1 MAIGASFRSGFRRLR
16 KRLKVRRDQKFQI
29 VKYQIPRIKPWVR
42 SDGGLA
48 CVTIL
53 KDEAP
58 YLDEW
63 IEFHL
68 LMGFDHFFIYDNG
81 STDGTLD
88 VLAKYQQ
95 RGVVTVT
102 PWANFSQ
109 VLHPQKAANAH
120 AIANFC
126 APYRWVAFFD
136 VDEFLFS
143 PTSETLIE
151 ALGKIDDR
159 MCVSIPWQNFGPNGH
174 KLTPEGLVIE
184 NYTEKGAFPPVSG
197 QRSLLRYKTILDPT
211 KVLAAGTHCFHF
223 IDAGPVLINERG
235 QMMRPHQFEDVEFA
249 VSEHFQL
256 NHYFTRSEQEL
267 NQKRQ
272 KGRVSSKGA
281 KVIDFVD
288 NRLNQYKIAT
298 CEDRTI
304 FRFLPRLL
312 EVTQSNSEFSES

>member
-1 MAIGASFRSGFRRLR
+1 MAISASLRGGFRRFR
-16 KRLKVRRDQKFQI
+16 KLLKSKRRRGADAGNF
-29 VKYQIPRIKPWVR
+29 QIPRASPVDR
-42 SDGGLA
+42 SDVGLA

-63 IEFHL
+63 ITFHL
-68 LMGFDHFFIYDNG
+68 LMGFDHFYIYDNG
-81 STDGTLD
+81 STDGTLE
-88 VLAKYQQ
+88 VLAKFQ
-95 RGVVTVT
+95 RSGVVTVI
-102 PWANFSQ
+102 PWSNFSQ

-120 AIANFC
+120 AIANFS

-143 PTSETLIE
+143 PTSETLLE
-151 ALGKIDDR
+151 ALETIGERI
-159 MCVSIPWQNFGPNGH
+159 CVSIPWQNFGPNGH
-174 KLTPEGLVIE
+174 TTKPDGLVIE

-197 QRSLLRYKTILDPT
+197 QRSLLRYKTILDPS

-223 IDAGPVLINERG
+223 LDVGPVLLNERG
-235 QMMRPHQFEDVEFA
+235 QTMHLHQFEDAKFA

-267 NQKRQ
+267 DQKRQ

-281 KVIDFVD
+281 KIVDFVD

-304 FRFLPRLL
+304 LRFLPRLKKAILNL
-312 EVTQSNSEFSES
+312 EDNR

>member
-1 MAIGASFRSGFRRLR
+1 MAISTSLRSGFRRFR
-16 KRLKVRRDQKFQI
+16 KLLKSRRRRSAETGN
-29 VKYQIPRIKPWVR
+29 YQIPRIGSVAR
-42 SDGGLA
+42 SDSGLA

-63 IEFHL
+63 ITFHR
-68 LMGFDHFFIYDNG
+68 LMGFDHFYIYDNG

-88 VLAKYQQ
+88 VLAKYQKQ
-95 RGVVTVT
+95 GIVTVI
-102 PWANFSQ
+102 PWRNFSQ

-120 AIANFC
+120 AIANFS

-143 PTSETLIE
+143 PTSDTLLE
-151 ALGKIDDR
+151 ALNKIGDR
-159 MCVSIPWQNFGPNGH
+159 ICVSIPWQNFGTNGH
-174 KLTPEGLVIE
+174 RTRPDGLVIE
-184 NYTEKGAFPPVSG
+184 NYTEKAAFPPVPG
-197 QRSLLRYKTILDPT
+197 QRSLLRYKTILDPS

-223 IDAGPVLINERG
+223 LDAGPVLINERG
-235 QMMRPHQFEDVEFA
+235 DMMQLHQFEDVKFA

-267 NQKRQ
+267 DQKRQ

-281 KVIDFVD
+281 KVVDFVD
-288 NRLNQYKIAT
+288 NRLNQYEIAT
-298 CEDRTI
+298 CEDTKI
-304 FRFLPRLL
+304 LRFVPQVKSAIVHPETNR
-312 EVTQSNSEFSES
+312 

>member
-1 MAIGASFRSGFRRLR
+1 MAIKARARSSFRRFRKLLKS
-16 KRLKVRRDQKFQI
+16 KRRRGI
-29 VKYQIPRIKPWVR
+29 EARNYQIPRTGPLVR
-42 SDGGLA
+42 ASKGLA

-81 STDGTLD
+81 STDGTLE
-88 VLAKYQQ
+88 VLKKYRD
-95 RGVVTVT
+95 RGLVTVI
-102 PWANFSQ
+102 PWCNFSQ
-109 VLHPQKAANAH
+109 ALHPQKAANAH

-126 APYRWVAFFD
+126 TQYRWVAFFD

-143 PTSETLIE
+143 PTSETLVA
-151 ALGKIDDR
+151 ALENVGDG

-174 KLTPEGLVIE
+174 VSKPDGLVIE
-184 NYTEKGAFPPVSG
+184 NYTEKGTFPPVPG
-197 QRSLLRYKTILDPT
+197 QRSLLRYKSILDPT
-211 KVLAAGTHCFHF
+211 KVVAAGTHCFHF

-235 QMMRPHQFEDVEFA
+235 QTMRPHQFEDTRFA

-267 NQKRQ
+267 DQKRQ

-281 KVIDFVD
+281 KIVDFVD
-288 NRLNQYKIAT
+288 NRLNQYKIST
-298 CEDRTI
+298 CKDETI
-304 FRFLPRLL
+304 LHFLSPLKNALL
-312 EVTQSNSEFSES
+312 KAE

>member
-1 MAIGASFRSGFRRLR
+1 MAISTNLRGGFRRIR
-16 KRLKVRRDQKFQI
+16 KFLKSKRRRGAEAGT
-29 VKYQIPRIKPWVR
+29 YQISRLGPVDR
-42 SDGGLA
+42 SDAGLA

-68 LMGFDHFFIYDNG
+68 LMGFDHFYIYDNG
-81 STDGTLD
+81 STDGTLE
-88 VLAKYQQ
+88 VLDKYQK
-95 RGVVTVT
+95 RSVVTVM
-102 PWANFSQ
+102 PWRNFSQ

-120 AIANFC
+120 AIANFS

-143 PTSETLIE
+143 PTLNSLPE
-151 ALGKIDDR
+151 ALETVGDQI
-159 MCVSIPWQNFGPNGH
+159 CISIPWQNFGPNGH
-174 KLTPEGLVIE
+174 TSKPDGLVIE
-184 NYTEKGAFPPVSG
+184 NYIEKGAFPPVSG
-197 QRSLLRYKTILDPT
+197 QRSLLRYKTILDPS
-211 KVLAAGTHCFHF
+211 KVMAAGTHCFHF

-235 QMMRPHQFEDVEFA
+235 QTMQLHQFEDVKFA

-267 NQKRQ
+267 DQKRQ

-281 KVIDFVD
+281 KVVDFVD
-288 NRLNQYKIAT
+288 NRLSQYKIAT

-304 FRFLPRLL
+304 LRFLPSLKNAIRNA
-312 EVTQSNSEFSES
+312 E

>member
-1 MAIGASFRSGFRRLR
+1 MAISTSLRGGFRRFR
-16 KRLKVRRDQKFQI
+16 KFLKSKRRPG
-29 VKYQIPRIKPWVR
+29 VESGNYQIPRSSPVDR
-42 SDGGLA
+42 SDAGLA

-63 IEFHL
+63 IEFHV
-68 LMGFDHFFIYDNG
+68 LMGFDHFYIYDNG
-81 STDGTLD
+81 STDGTLE
-88 VLAKYQQ
+88 VLDKYHK
-95 RGVVTVT
+95 RGVVTVI
-102 PWANFSQ
+102 PWCNFSQ
-109 VLHPQKAANAH
+109 ALHPQKAANAH

-143 PTSETLIE
+143 PTSETLLE
-151 ALGKIDDR
+151 ALENIGDR
-159 MCVSIPWQNFGPNGH
+159 ICVSIPWQNFGPNGH
-174 KLTPEGLVIE
+174 NSKPDGLVIE
-184 NYTEKGAFPPVSG
+184 NYTEKGAFPPVPE

-223 IDAGPVLINERG
+223 IDVGPMLMNECG
-235 QMMRPHQFEDVEFA
+235 EAMQQHQFEDINFA

-267 NQKRQ
+267 EKKRQ

-281 KVIDFVD
+281 KVTDFVD
-288 NRLNQYKIAT
+288 NRLTQYNIST
-298 CEDRTI
+298 CEDRKI
-304 FRFLPRLL
+304 LRFLPRLKDTSHL
-312 EVTQSNSEFSES
+312 EL

>member
-1 MAIGASFRSGFRRLR
+1 MRS
-16 KRLKVRRDQKFQI
+16 KRRRDAEMG
-29 VKYQIPRIKPWVR
+29 KYLIPRTERPVR
-42 SDGGLA
+42 AAVGLA

-63 IEFHL
+63 ITFHR
-68 LMGFDHFFIYDNG
+68 LMGVDHFYIYDNG

-88 VLAKYQQ
+88 VLAKYERQ
-95 RGVVTVT
+95 GVATVI
-102 PWANFSQ
+102 PWRNFSQ

-126 APYRWVAFFD
+126 SPYRWVAFFD

-143 PTSETLIE
+143 PTSDTLTA
-151 ALGKIDDR
+151 ALSKIGDE

-174 KLTPEGLVIE
+174 KTKPDGLVIE
-184 NYTEKGAFPPVSG
+184 NYTEKAAFPPVPG
-197 QRSLLRYKTILDPT
+197 QRSLLRYKTILDPS

-223 IDAGPVLINERG
+223 VDVGPMLRNERG
-235 QMMRPHQFEDVEFA
+235 QTLRRHQFEDVKFA

-267 NQKRQ
+267 DQKRQ

-281 KVIDFVD
+281 KVVDFVD
-288 NRLNQYKIAT
+288 NRLNQYEIAT
-298 CEDRTI
+298 CDDRKI
-304 FRFLPRLL
+304 LRFVPRLR
-312 EVTQSNSEFSES
+312 EHMQS

>member
-1 MAIGASFRSGFRRLR
+1 MRS
-16 KRLKVRRDQKFQI
+16 KRRRDAEMG
-29 VKYQIPRIKPWVR
+29 KYLIPRTELPVR
-42 SDGGLA
+42 SAVGLA

-63 IEFHL
+63 ITFHR
-68 LMGFDHFFIYDNG
+68 LMGVDHFYIYDNG

-88 VLAKYQQ
+88 VLAKYQKQ
-95 RGVVTVT
+95 GIVTVI
-102 PWANFSQ
+102 PWRNFSQ

-126 APYRWVAFFD
+126 SPYRWVAFFD

-143 PTSETLIE
+143 PTSDTLTA
-151 ALGKIDDR
+151 ALSKIGDE

-174 KLTPEGLVIE
+174 KTKPDGLVIE
-184 NYTEKGAFPPVSG
+184 NYTEKAAFPPVPG
-197 QRSLLRYKTILDPT
+197 QRSLLRYKTILDPS

-223 IDAGPVLINERG
+223 VDVGPMLRNERG
-235 QMMRPHQFEDVEFA
+235 QTLHRHQFEDVKFA

-267 NQKRQ
+267 DQKRQ

-281 KVIDFVD
+281 KVVDFVD
-288 NRLNQYKIAT
+288 NRLNQYEIAT
-298 CEDRTI
+298 CEDRKI
-304 FRFLPRLL
+304 LRFVPRLR
-312 EVTQSNSEFSES
+312 ECMQS

>member
-1 MAIGASFRSGFRRLR
+1 MR
-16 KRLKVRRDQKFQI
+16 VD
-29 VKYQIPRIKPWVR
+29 
-42 SDGGLA
+42 DGLA

-63 IEFHL
+63 ITFHL
-68 LMGFDHFFIYDNG
+68 LMGFDHFYIYDNG

-88 VLAKYQQ
+88 ILARYQKS
-95 RGVVTVT
+95 GVVTVV
-102 PWANFSQ
+102 PWRNFSQ

-126 APYRWVAFFD
+126 ASYRWVAFFD

-143 PTSETLIE
+143 PTSETLVE
-151 ALGKIDDR
+151 ALDKIGDQI
-159 MCVSIPWQNFGPNGH
+159 CVSIPWQNFGPNGH
-174 KLTPEGLVIE
+174 ATKPDGLVIE
-184 NYTEKGAFPPVSG
+184 NYTEKGVFPPVPG

-211 KVLAAGTHCFHF
+211 QVLAAGTHCFHF
-223 IDAGPVLINERG
+223 IDKGPVLTNERG
-235 QMMRPHQFEDVEFA
+235 QAMQPHQFEDVKFA

-267 NQKRQ
+267 DQKRQ

-281 KVIDFVD
+281 KIVNFVD

-298 CEDRTI
+298 CEDKTI
-304 FRFLPRLL
+304 LRFLPRLKKAISGA
-312 EVTQSNSEFSES
+312 E

>member
-1 MAIGASFRSGFRRLR
+1 MDTKASLRRGFRKFRKLLRSKRRRGSEIRNYQVPRATSLVRSGE
-16 KRLKVRRDQKFQI
+16 
-29 VKYQIPRIKPWVR
+29 
-42 SDGGLA
+42 GLA

-53 KDEAP
+53 KDEEP

-68 LMGFDHFFIYDNG
+68 MMGFDHFFVYDNG

-88 VLAKYQQ
+88 ILAKYQKC
-95 RGVVTVT
+95 GVVTVV
-102 PWANFSQ
+102 PWCNFSQ

-143 PTSETLIE
+143 PTSETLAE
-151 ALGKIDDR
+151 ALEKIGAHI
-159 MCVSIPWQNFGPNGH
+159 CVSIPWQNFGPNGH
-174 KLTPEGLVIE
+174 KSKPNGFVIE
-184 NYTEKGAFPPVSG
+184 NYTEKGIFPPVPA

-211 KVLAAGTHCFHF
+211 RVLAAGTHAFHF
-223 IDAGPVLINERG
+223 IDIGPVLINERG
-235 QMMRPHQFEDVEFA
+235 EMMQQHQFEDVEFA

-256 NHYFTRSEQEL
+256 NHYFTRSEKEL
-267 NQKRQ
+267 EQKRQ

-281 KVIDFVD
+281 KVKDFVD
-288 NRLNQYKIAT
+288 NRLDQYNIST
-298 CEDRTI
+298 CEDRKI
-304 FRFLPRLL
+304 LRFLPKLKSAR
-312 EVTQSNSEFSES
+312 S

>member
-1 MAIGASFRSGFRRLR
+1 MAIDARVRSGLRQFRKLLKS
-16 KRLKVRRDQKFQI
+16 KRRRGSETGN
-29 VKYQIPRIKPWVR
+29 YRIPRTKPLAR
-42 SDGGLA
+42 SSEGLA

-53 KDEAP
+53 KNEED

-68 LMGFDHFFIYDNG
+68 MMGFDHFFIYDNG
-81 STDGTLD
+81 STDNTLD
-88 VLAKYQQ
+88 ILAKYQQ
-95 RGVVTVT
+95 RGVVTVI
-102 PWANFSQ
+102 PWCNFSQ

-126 APYRWVAFFD
+126 TPYRWVAFFD

-143 PTSETLIE
+143 PTSETLTE
-151 ALGKIDDR
+151 ALEKVCDQI
-159 MCVSIPWQNFGPNGH
+159 CVSIPWQNFGPNGH
-174 KLTPEGLVIE
+174 KSKPEGLVIE
-184 NYTEKGAFPPVSG
+184 NYTEKGAFPPVPE

-223 IDAGPVLINERG
+223 IDVGPMLINERG
-235 QMMRPHQFEDVEFA
+235 ETMQQHQFEDVKFA

-267 NQKRQ
+267 EKKRQ

-281 KVIDFVD
+281 KVSDFVD
-288 NRLNQYKIAT
+288 NRLNQYKIST
-298 CEDRTI
+298 CEDLKI
-304 FRFLPRLL
+304 LQFLPRLKDTRL
-312 EVTQSNSEFSES
+312 MTH

>member
-1 MAIGASFRSGFRRLR
+1 MG
-16 KRLKVRRDQKFQI
+16 
-29 VKYQIPRIKPWVR
+29 KYKIPRSAPMVR
-42 SDGGLA
+42 SDAGLA

-63 IEFHL
+63 ITFHL
-68 LMGFDHFFIYDNG
+68 MMGFDHFYIYDNG
-81 STDGTLD
+81 STDGTQE
-88 VLAKYQQ
+88 VLAKYQKL
-95 RGVVTVT
+95 GVVTVI
-102 PWANFSQ
+102 PWCNFSL

-120 AIANFC
+120 AIANFS

-143 PTSETLIE
+143 PTSDTLVE
-151 ALGKIDDR
+151 ALEKIGDQI
-159 MCVSIPWQNFGPNGH
+159 CVSIPWQNFGPNGH
-174 KLTPEGLVIE
+174 TTKPDGLVIE
-184 NYTEKGAFPPVSG
+184 NYTEKGVFPPVSG
-197 QRSLLRYKTILDPT
+197 QRSLLRYKTILDPS
-211 KVLAAGTHCFHF
+211 KVMAAGTHCFHF
-223 IDAGPVLINERG
+223 LDVGPVLINERG
-235 QMMRPHQFEDVEFA
+235 QTMQPHQFEDVKFA

-267 NQKRQ
+267 DHKRQ

-281 KVIDFVD
+281 KIVDFVD

-304 FRFLPRLL
+304 LRFLPRLKN
-312 EVTQSNSEFSES
+312 VCNSNSEISGS

>member
-1 MAIGASFRSGFRRLR
+1 MG
-16 KRLKVRRDQKFQI
+16 
-29 VKYQIPRIKPWVR
+29 KYQIPRPEPVVR
-42 SDGGLA
+42 ADGGLA

-58 YLDEW
+58 YVDEW
-63 IEFHL
+63 IQFHL
-68 LMGFDHFFIYDNG
+68 LMGFDHFYIYDNG
-81 STDGTLD
+81 STDGTLEA
-88 VLAKYQQ
+88 LGKYQK
-95 RGVVTVT
+95 RGVVTVV
-102 PWANFSQ
+102 PWRNFSQ

-143 PTSETLIE
+143 PTSETLLE
-151 ALGKIDDR
+151 ALETIGERI
-159 MCVSIPWQNFGPNGH
+159 CVSIPWQNFGPNEH
-174 KLTPEGLVIE
+174 TTKPDGLVIE
-184 NYTEKGAFPPVSG
+184 NYTEKGVFPPVSG
-197 QRSLLRYKTILDPT
+197 QRSLLRYKTILDPS

-223 IDAGPVLINERG
+223 IDVGPLLQNEHGHCLQR
-235 QMMRPHQFEDVEFA
+235 HQFEDVEFA

-272 KGRVSSKGA
+272 KGRVSSKGE
-281 KVIDFVD
+281 KIVDFVD

-304 FRFLPRLL
+304 LRFLPRLKSAILNL
-312 EVTQSNSEFSES
+312 EEKR